1 MYVCLMSYEKT
12 ELLTLGDYM
21 SNIAG
26 VLCMY
31 VLCLMRRRN
40 SLPHIVTNGKE
51 FRLLI
56 RHKTYIHKTPAMLLI

>member
-1 MYVCLMSYEKT
+1 MYIYLMSYEKT

-26 VLCMY
+26 VLMY
-31 VLCLMRRRN
+31 VC
-40 SLPHIVTNGKE
+40 SYVTHIVTKGKE